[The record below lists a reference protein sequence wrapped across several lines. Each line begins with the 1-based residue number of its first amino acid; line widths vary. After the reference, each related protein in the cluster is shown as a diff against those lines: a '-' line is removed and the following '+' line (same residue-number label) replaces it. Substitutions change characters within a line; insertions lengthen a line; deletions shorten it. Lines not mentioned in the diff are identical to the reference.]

1 MIYFK
6 ELMMTKIYLSLD
18 EIELLIFKKMIWISP
33 TRLSI
38 KRAQGDYSAALMLDE
53 QSLHFNND
61 YVIILLSGVHKF
73 EIAEADKNLFLNYY
87 HVPLGL
93 LSLKK
98 RKVRDIA
105 QNSSG
110 PQSTAHINNIELSDK
125 VDSYTAIRR
134 AFVKLF
140 HIAIKS
146 RGDKSCLATKYMTY
160 LNAFENLSQF
170 QYKLIF
176 AVLNYKKL
184 PEEIVSIKNK
194 SFSSTPFYQWVW
206 WGKFLVDNL
215 LNEGLNEMQLGEH
228 KNWLKNFD
236 PDSFQGIDSA
246 VLSIPFKFEPDFP
259 IIIGYY
265 LAINNNLDLTEE
277 SHDSTESK
285 LKQLNEEYNEEIFF
299 WKQFFQSLF
308 VDQIDYVYPIQNIQY
323 EFYKMEMNAYKIIYG
338 KNDFDEQVGLHPIT
352 LPENSL
358 ETFIKSFH
366 ALKDGID
373 DNEVNIAGMEQIHE
387 IFNKSALFG
396 DNRKNAGFIFAQP
409 TSKTF
414 LANYIQINEHSFTL
428 HQSNQVEPVVYYEKE
443 DASLPIKVKKKP
455 ISSIINRDK
464 RVLFGV
470 ITDENFNDLID
481 MYAYILENSVNHNIS
496 EILFIWLVKKEKSE
510 LHSAAFEQ
518 EKNILNN
525 RLDIL
530 FNQEV
535 KIFTKNVNN
544 YNDSEIIRVIKHI
557 VGEYKLKEIEVIDS
571 GFGLEQARWL
581 VESTYDHTLVDD
593 AMDYSVFSLS
603 S

>member
-6 ELMMTKIYLSLD
+6 ELMMTKIYLSHD
-18 EIELLIFKKMIWISP
+18 EVEQLIFKKMLWVS
-33 TRLSI
+33 TQRLDI
-38 KRAQGDYSAALMLDE
+38 KRAQGLYSVALMIDE
-53 QSLHFNND
+53 QDLHFNNET
-61 YVIILLSGVHKF
+61 VIVFMSSVHKF
-73 EIAEADKNLFLNYY
+73 EIAEADKNLFLNHY
-87 HVPLGL
+87 HLPLGL
-93 LSLKK
+93 LLLKK

-105 QNSSG
+105 QNPSG
-110 PQSTAHINNIELSDK
+110 QQSKTHINNIELSDK
-125 VDSYTAIRR
+125 VNSFTAIRR

-140 HIAIKS
+140 HVAIKS
-146 RGDKSCLATKYMTY
+146 HHGESCLTTNYMTY
-160 LNAFENLSQF
+160 LNAFEHLTQF
-170 QYKLIF
+170 QHKLIF
-176 AVLNYKKL
+176 AVLSYKKF

-215 LNEGLNEMQLGEH
+215 LNEGLSEMQLAEH

-236 PDSFQGIDSA
+236 PDSFQCVDST
-246 VLSIPFKFEPDFP
+246 VLNVPFKFEPDFP

-265 LAINNNLDLTEE
+265 LAINNNFDLTGYN
-277 SHDSTESK
+277 HDSTGNK

-308 VDQIDYVYPIQNIQY
+308 LTQIDYVYPIKNIQY
-323 EFYKMEMNAYKIIYG
+323 EFYKMEMNVYKIIYG
-338 KNDFDEQVGLHPIT
+338 KNDLDEQAGLHPIT

-358 ETFIKSFH
+358 DTFIKSYH

-373 DNEVNIAGMEQIHE
+373 DSEVNIASMEQIHV

-396 DNRKNAGFIFAQP
+396 DNRKNAGFIFTQP

-414 LANYIQINEHSFTL
+414 LANYIQVNDDSFTL
-428 HQSNQVEPVVYYEKE
+428 HQSNQVDPVVYYEKNN
-443 DASLPIKVKKKP
+443 ASLPIKVKKKP
-455 ISSIINRDK
+455 ISSIINREK

-470 ITDENFNDLID
+470 ITDENFNDLIN
-481 MYAYILENSVNHNIS
+481 MYAYILENSVNHNIN

-518 EKNILNN
+518 EKNVLNN
-525 RLDIL
+525 RLDVL
-530 FNQEV
+530 FNQKV
-535 KIFTKNVNN
+535 KVFTKNVNN
-544 YNDSEIIRVIKHI
+544 HNDSEIIRVMKHI

-581 VESTYDHTLVDD
+581 VESTYDHALVNEG
-593 AMDYSVFSLS
+593 MDYSVLS
-603 S
+603 SGS

>member
-1 MIYFK
+1 
-6 ELMMTKIYLSLD
+6 MTKIYLSLD
-18 EIELLIFKKMIWISP
+18 EIELLIFKKMIWFAL

-38 KRAQGDYSAALMLDE
+38 KRAQGVYSVALIIDE
-53 QSLHFNND
+53 QYLHFNND
-61 YVIILLSGVHKF
+61 NVIVFMSGVHKF
-73 EIAEADKNLFLNYY
+73 EIAEADKNLFLNHY
-87 HVPLGL
+87 HLPLGL
-93 LSLKK
+93 LLLKK

-110 PQSTAHINNIELSDK
+110 TQSTTHINNIELSDE
-125 VDSYTAIRR
+125 VNRYTAIRR

-140 HIAIKS
+140 HVAIKI
-146 RGDKSCLATKYMTY
+146 RGSKSCLAIKYMTY
-160 LNAFENLSQF
+160 LNAFENLTQF
-170 QYKLIF
+170 QHKLIF

-194 SFSSTPFYQWVW
+194 SFSSTSFYQWVW

-215 LNEGLNEMQLGEH
+215 LKEGLNEMQLTEH
-228 KNWLKNFD
+228 KSWLKHFD
-236 PDSFQGIDSA
+236 PDSFQSIDSA
-246 VLSIPFKFEPDFP
+246 VLNIPFKFEQDFP
-259 IIIGYY
+259 IILGYY
-265 LAINNNLDLTEE
+265 LTINNNLDLTKDN
-277 SHDSTESK
+277 HDSTKSK
-285 LKQLNEEYNEEIFF
+285 LMKLNEEYDEEIFF

-323 EFYKMEMNAYKIIYG
+323 EFYKMEMNAYKIIHE
-338 KNDFDEQVGLHPIT
+338 KSDLDELEVLHPIS

-358 ETFIKSFH
+358 DTFVKSYH
-366 ALKDGID
+366 ALKDGVE
-373 DNEVNIAGMEQIHE
+373 DNEVNIASMEQIHE
-387 IFNKSALFG
+387 IFNKSVLFG
-396 DNRKNAGFIFAQP
+396 DNRKNVGFIFNQP

-414 LANYIQINEHSFTL
+414 LDNYIQINDDSFTL
-428 HQSNQVEPVVYYEKE
+428 HQSNRAEPVVYYEKE
-443 DASLPIKVKKKP
+443 VISLPIKVKRKP
-455 ISSIINRDK
+455 ISSIINSDK

-470 ITDENFNDLID
+470 IAEGTFNDLID

-518 EKNILNN
+518 EKNILKK
-525 RLDIL
+525 RLEVL

-544 YNDSEIIRVIKHI
+544 PNDSEIIRVIKHI

>member
-1 MIYFK
+1 
-6 ELMMTKIYLSLD
+6 MTKIYLSLE
-18 EIELLIFKKMIWISP
+18 EIELLIFKKMIWVSP

-38 KRAQGDYSAALMLDE
+38 KRAQGAYSVALMIDE
-53 QSLHFNND
+53 QYLHFSND
-61 YVIILLSGVHKF
+61 NVKIFISGVHRF
-73 EIAEADKNLFLNYY
+73 EIAEADKNLFINYY
-87 HVPLGL
+87 HLPLGL
-93 LSLKK
+93 LLLKK

-110 PQSTAHINNIELSDK
+110 PQSATHINNIELSDK
-125 VDSYTAIRR
+125 INSFTAIRR
-134 AFVKLF
+134 AFIKLF
-140 HIAIKS
+140 HVAINS
-146 RGDKSCLATKYMTY
+146 RDDESCLATKYMTY
-160 LNAFENLSQF
+160 LNSFENLSKF

-194 SFSSTPFYQWVW
+194 SFSSTSFYQWVW

-236 PDSFQGIDSA
+236 PDSFQGVDSA
-246 VLSIPFKFEPDFP
+246 VLNVPFKFEPDFP
-259 IIIGYY
+259 IILGYY
-265 LAINNNLDLTEE
+265 LSINNNLDLAEDN
-277 SHDSTESK
+277 HDSTKSK

-323 EFYKMEMNAYKIIYG
+323 EFYKMEMNAYKIIHE
-338 KNDFDEQVGLHPIT
+338 KSDLDELDGLHPIS
-352 LPENSL
+352 LPEHSL
-358 ETFIKSFH
+358 DTFVKSYH
-366 ALKDGID
+366 ALKDGVE
-373 DNEVNIAGMEQIHE
+373 DNEVNIASMEQIHE
-387 IFNKSALFG
+387 IFNKSVLFG
-396 DNRKNAGFIFAQP
+396 DNRKNVGFIFNQP

-414 LANYIQINEHSFTL
+414 LANYIQINDNSFTL
-428 HQSNQVEPVVYYEKE
+428 HQSNQVEPVVYYEKQ
-443 DASLPIKVKKKP
+443 DTSLPIKVKKKH

-464 RVLFGV
+464 RVLFGA

-481 MYAYILENSVNHNIS
+481 MYAYILENSVNHNVS

-518 EKNILNN
+518 EKNVLNN
-525 RLDIL
+525 RLEVL
-530 FNQEV
+530 FNQKV

-544 YNDSEIIRVIKHI
+544 HNDSEIIRVIKHI

-571 GFGLEQARWL
+571 DFGLEQARWL

-593 AMDYSVFSLS
+593 AMDYSVLS
-603 S
+603 FGS

>member
-1 MIYFK
+1 
-6 ELMMTKIYLSLD
+6 MTKIYLSLD

-38 KRAQGDYSAALMLDE
+38 KRAQGAYSVALMIDE
-53 QSLHFNND
+53 QYLHFNND
-61 YVIILLSGVHKF
+61 TVIVFISGVHKF
-73 EIAEADKNLFLNYY
+73 EIAEADKNLFLNHY
-87 HVPLGL
+87 HLPLGL
-93 LSLKK
+93 LLLRK

-110 PQSTAHINNIELSDK
+110 SQSTTHINNIELSDK
-125 VDSYTAIRR
+125 VNSYTAIRR

-146 RGDKSCLATKYMTY
+146 RDGESCLATKYITY

-194 SFSSTPFYQWVW
+194 NFSSTPFYQWVW

-228 KNWLKNFD
+228 KNWLKSFD

-246 VLSIPFKFEPDFP
+246 VLNIPFKFEPDFP

-265 LAINNNLDLTEE
+265 LAINNNLYLIGEN
-277 SHDSTESK
+277 HDSTESK

-323 EFYKMEMNAYKIIYG
+323 EFYKMEMNAYRITYATNELEEIR
-338 KNDFDEQVGLHPIT
+338 DLDPIT

-358 ETFIKSFH
+358 ETAVKSYH
-366 ALKDGID
+366 ALKDDID
-373 DNEVNIAGMEQIHE
+373 VNIASMEQIHE
-387 IFNKSALFG
+387 IFNKSILFG
-396 DNRKNAGFIFAQP
+396 ENRKNVGFIFTQP
-409 TSKTF
+409 VLRKFS
-414 LANYIQINEHSFTL
+414 ANYIQINDESFTL
-428 HQSNQVEPVVYYEKE
+428 QQSNQVEQVVYYEKQ
-443 DASLPIKVKKKP
+443 DTSLPIKVKKKS
-455 ISSIINRDK
+455 ISSLINRDK

-470 ITDENFNDLID
+470 LTDENFNELIN

-496 EILFIWLVKKEKSE
+496 EILFIWLVDKEKSD

-518 EKNILNN
+518 ENNNLNK
-525 RLDIL
+525 RLDVL

-535 KIFTKNVNN
+535 KMFTKNVNN
-544 YNDSEIIRVIKHI
+544 HNDTEIIRVIKHI

-581 VESTYDHTLVDD
+581 VESTYDHTLVDET
-593 AMDYSVFSLS
+593 MDYSVLSLGS
-603 S
+603 

>member
-6 ELMMTKIYLSLD
+6 ELMMTKIYLSLE

-38 KRAQGDYSAALMLDE
+38 KRAQGAFSVALMIDE
-53 QSLHFNND
+53 QYLHFNND
-61 YVIILLSGVHKF
+61 NVIVFLSGVHKF
-73 EIAEADKNLFLNYY
+73 EIAEADKNLFLNHYY
-87 HVPLGL
+87 LPLGL
-93 LSLKK
+93 LLLKK

-105 QNSSG
+105 ENSSG
-110 PQSTAHINNIELSDK
+110 SQSTTHINNIELSDN
-125 VDSYTAIRR
+125 VNRYTAIRR

-246 VLSIPFKFEPDFP
+246 VLNIPFKFEPDFP

-277 SHDSTESK
+277 NHYSTESK

-299 WKQFFQSLF
+299 WKHFFQSLF
-308 VDQIDYVYPIQNIQY
+308 VDQIDYVYPIQNIQH
-323 EFYKMEMNAYKIIYG
+323 EFYKMEMNAYKIIHE
-338 KNDFDEQVGLHPIT
+338 KNDFDEERGLHQIT

-358 ETFIKSFH
+358 DTFIKSYH

-373 DNEVNIAGMEQIHE
+373 DNEVNIASMEQIHE
-387 IFNKSALFG
+387 MFNKSALFG
-396 DNRKNAGFIFAQP
+396 DNRKNAGFIFTQP

-414 LANYIQINEHSFTL
+414 LANYIQINDNSFTL
-428 HQSNQVEPVVYYEKE
+428 HQSNQVDPVVYYEKQ
-443 DASLPIKVKKKP
+443 DTSLPIKVKKKH

-470 ITDENFNDLID
+470 ITGDNFNDLIN

-510 LHSAAFEQ
+510 LHNAAFEQ
-518 EKNILNN
+518 EMNVLNE
-525 RLDIL
+525 RLDVL
-530 FNQEV
+530 FNQKV
-535 KIFTKNVNN
+535 NIFTKNVNN
-544 YNDSEIIRVIKHI
+544 HNDSEVIRAIKHV
-557 VGEYKLKEIEVIDS
+557 VGEYKLKEIEVIDND
-571 GFGLEQARWL
+571 FGLKQACWL
-581 VESTYDHTLVDD
+581 VESTYDHTIIDD
-593 AMDYSVFSLS
+593 AMDYLVLS
-603 S
+603 SCS

>member
-1 MIYFK
+1 
-6 ELMMTKIYLSLD
+6 MTKIYLSLE
-18 EIELLIFKKMIWISP
+18 EIELLIFKKMLWISP

-38 KRAQGDYSAALMLDE
+38 KRAQGAYSVALMIDE
-53 QSLHFNND
+53 QYLHFSND
-61 YVIILLSGVHKF
+61 NVKIFISGVHKF
-73 EIAEADKNLFLNYY
+73 EIAEADKNLFINYY
-87 HVPLGL
+87 HLPLGL
-93 LSLKK
+93 LLLKK

-110 PQSTAHINNIELSDK
+110 PQSTTHINNIELSDK
-125 VDSYTAIRR
+125 INSFTAIRR
-134 AFVKLF
+134 AFIKLF
-140 HIAIKS
+140 HVAIKS
-146 RGDKSCLATKYMTY
+146 RDGESCLATKYMTY
-160 LNAFENLSQF
+160 LNAFENLSKF
-170 QYKLIF
+170 QYKLICS
-176 AVLNYKKL
+176 VLNYKKL

-194 SFSSTPFYQWVW
+194 SFSSTSFYQWIW

-236 PDSFQGIDSA
+236 PDSFQGVDSA
-246 VLSIPFKFEPDFP
+246 VLNVPFKFEPDFP
-259 IIIGYY
+259 IILGYY
-265 LAINNNLDLTEE
+265 LAINNNFDLTEDN
-277 SHDSTESK
+277 HDSTESK

-323 EFYKMEMNAYKIIYG
+323 EFYKMEMNAYKIIYD
-338 KNDFDEQVGLHPIT
+338 KNDLDEQRGLHPIS

-358 ETFIKSFH
+358 DTFVKSYH

-373 DNEVNIAGMEQIHE
+373 DNEVNIASMEQIHE

-396 DNRKNAGFIFAQP
+396 DNRKNAGFIFTKP

-414 LANYIQINEHSFTL
+414 LANYIQINDDSFTL
-428 HQSNQVEPVVYYEKE
+428 HQSNQVEPVVYYEKQ
-443 DASLPIKVKKKP
+443 DTSLPIKVKKKP

-481 MYAYILENSVNHNIS
+481 TYAYILESSVNHNIS

-518 EKNILNN
+518 EKNVLNN
-525 RLDIL
+525 RLEVL
-530 FNQEV
+530 FNQKV

-544 YNDSEIIRVIKHI
+544 HHDSEIIRVIKHI

-571 GFGLEQARWL
+571 DFGLEQARWL
-581 VESTYDHTLVDD
+581 VESTYDNTLVDEK
-593 AMDYSVFSLS
+593 MDYSVLSLGS
-603 S
+603 